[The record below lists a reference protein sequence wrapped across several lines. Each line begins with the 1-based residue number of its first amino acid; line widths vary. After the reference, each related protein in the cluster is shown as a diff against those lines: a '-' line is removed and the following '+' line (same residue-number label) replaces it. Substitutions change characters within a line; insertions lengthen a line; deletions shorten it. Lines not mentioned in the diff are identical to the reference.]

1 MLFFTHCSKTKD
13 DRLKQ
18 TGEEVPPC
26 KLYLAPF
33 VQQFCREC
41 EKLKLPCAIFSDLH
55 GFVFP
60 TDRIGWY
67 DKNPTDVLHNEEER
81 TSLFEKAYNTLRNY
95 SEAYFYHLPEQIHK
109 LHPLY
114 RMLVDEMTERGAK
127 IIEVTDLS
135 QLSKLSRG

>member
-1 MLFFTHCSKTKD
+1 M
-13 DRLKQ
+13 
-18 TGEEVPPC
+18 PPC

-41 EKLKLPCAIFSDLH
+41 ERLRLPHAIFSDLH

-67 DKNPTDVLHNEEER
+67 DKNPTDLLHNNAER
-81 TSLFEKAYNTLRNY
+81 IALFDKAYNTLRNY
-95 SEAYFYHLPEQIHK
+95 SVAYFYHLPEEMRR

-114 RMLVDEMTERGAK
+114 RKLVDEMTERGIK
-127 IIEVTDLS
+127 IIEVSDLG
-135 QLSKLSRG
+135 QLSKLETG